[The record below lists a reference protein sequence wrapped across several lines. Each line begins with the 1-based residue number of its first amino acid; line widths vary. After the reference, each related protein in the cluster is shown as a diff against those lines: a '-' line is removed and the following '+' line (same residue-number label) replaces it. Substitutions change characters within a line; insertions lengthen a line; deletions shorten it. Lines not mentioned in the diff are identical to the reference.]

1 MCCIWPGSFFVARA
15 KLNLDAMD
23 SISRAT
29 VRSTSVICD
38 QIIAL
43 NGSCT
48 KQDYLENLRRIRVK
62 DAESDKTQSDDLAG
76 ADHLRA
82 LQEPLAGESVL
93 QVDQTASS
101 DQTVEQVHAKAPA

>member
-1 MCCIWPGSFFVARA
+1 M
-15 KLNLDAMD
+15 DAVD

-38 QIIAL
+38 QIIVL
-43 NGSCT
+43 NGFCM
-48 KQDYLENLRRIRVK
+48 KQDYLEHLCRIRVK
-62 DAESDKTQSDDLAG
+62 DAESDKTQSDDLAD

-82 LQEPLAGESVL
+82 LQKPLAGKSVP

-101 DQTVEQVHAKAPA
+101 DQTVEQAHAKAPA